1 MDRWLRGITIIAIF
15 LSFTV
20 PVWAQRYVEGE
31 VIVKFKD
38 RKGIDALKNF
48 SSKPGI
54 NGKFKIEKS
63 FSSLR
68 VHHMKVNAVQ
78 TVEQSVD
85 ELRNDPEVEYA
96 EPNWIFEKQDAGA
109 KEVFQSSVQAQSA
122 CSGAVTSAPISY
134 LQSWNLLGPN
144 TTIPVVA
151 IIDSGI
157 DRTHPVFTQSGALWV
172 NPGEVAGNGVD
183 DDHNG
188 FVDDVNG
195 WNFINNSNAPDDDE
209 GHGTHV
215 AGTVLGMSQDIF
227 TSPYPAAKL
236 KIMALKF
243 LDNTGYGTTSAAIN
257 AIYYASNNGAKV
269 LNNSWGGSGYS
280 QALKD
285 AIAYSYGKKSL
296 FAAAAGNSYNNNNTN
311 PMYPASYD
319 VPNIIAIAATTN
331 ADDKAWFSNYGTNSV
346 HVGSPGTSICST
358 YPGGT
363 MARMDGTSMAT
374 PIVAGIA
381 AMMFHEKPELSGYQ
395 IKSLLFSASEYKSSL
410 ANYTIQKSRV
420 NAYGGVYAAINGT
433 PPTSDPNY
441 ISSNPY
447 RDVASEGAGCG
458 LVKKM
463 GGPRGGSHTF
473 GNWSP
478 MNGLILLILSLP
490 LLISIFLKQHLPQN
504 ARRFDRFKIHSSVT
518 LVANGKEFVGEVS
531 SISLGGVKVD
541 TEAML
546 RQGGVVTMT
555 IASPDGKES
564 VQVQGQVVWN
574 EANKHYGVQF
584 ANANQSVLSQIT
596 QWTKSLVKI

>member
-1 MDRWLRGITIIAIF
+1 MNRWLMYIAIALVSS
-15 LSFTV
+15 LST
-20 PVWAQRYVEGE
+20 PSVWAQRYVEGE

-38 RKGIDALKNF
+38 RKGIEGLKNF
-48 SSKPGI
+48 SNKPGV
-54 NGKFKIEKS
+54 NGKFKVEKS
-63 FSSLR
+63 FSAMR
-68 VHHMKVNAVQ
+68 IHHMKVNAVQ

-96 EPNWIFEKQDAGA
+96 EPNWIFEKLDIGKPEASNIYEA
-109 KEVFQSSVQAQSA
+109 NSVQAQSS
-122 CSGAVTSAPISY
+122 CSGAVTTAPIQY

-172 NPGEVAGNGVD
+172 NPNETAGNGLD
-183 DDHNG
+183 DDGNG
-188 FVDDVNG
+188 FVDDING
-195 WNFINNSNAPDDDE
+195 WNFINNSNNPNDDE

-227 TSPYPAAKL
+227 TSPYPAAKI

-243 LDNTGYGTTSAAIN
+243 LDSTGYGSTSAAIS

-285 AIAYSYGKKSL
+285 AIAYSYTKKTL
-296 FAAAAGNSYNNNNTN
+296 FAAAAGNSYSNNNTN

-319 VPNIIAIAATTN
+319 VPNIISVAATNTS
-331 ADDKAWFSNYGTNSV
+331 DDKAWFSNYGTNTV

-358 YPGGT
+358 YPNNS

-381 AMMFHEKPELSGYQ
+381 AMMMHEKPELSGYQ
-395 IKSLLFSASEYKSSL
+395 VKSLMFDASEYKTSL
-410 ANYTIQKSRV
+410 ANYTIKKSRV
-420 NAYGGVYAAINGT
+420 NAYGGVYAAKNGT
-433 PPTSDPNY
+433 PPVSDPNY

-447 RDVASEGAGCG
+447 RDVASESAGCG
-458 LVKKM
+458 LVKSI
-463 GGPRGGSHTF
+463 GGGSGWT
-473 GNWSP
+473 P
-478 MNGLILLILSLP
+478 MNGLILLVLALP
-490 LLISIFLKQHLPQN
+490 LLISLFLKQRTPQEM
-504 ARRFDRFKIHSSVT
+504 RRYERFKIQSAVT
-518 LVANGKEFVGEVS
+518 MVANGKEFVGEVS

-541 TEAML
+541 TEALL
-546 RQGGVVTMT
+546 RDGGVVTMT
-555 IASPDGKES
+555 ISSPDGKES
-564 VQVQGQVVWN
+564 IQVQGQVVWS

-584 ANANQSVLSQIT
+584 ANTDQSVLSQIT
-596 QWTKSLVKI
+596 NWTKSLVKI

>member
-1 MDRWLRGITIIAIF
+1 MERWLRHTAIVMVLV
-15 LSFTV
+15 LSTSMT
-20 PVWAQRYVEGE
+20 WAQRYIEGE

-38 RKGIDALKNF
+38 RKGMEGLKNF

-63 FSSLR
+63 FSSMR
-68 VHHMKVNAVQ
+68 IHHMKVNAVQ

-96 EPNWIFEKQDAGA
+96 EPNWIFEKFDVGKPADGD
-109 KEVFQSSVQAQSA
+109 VFHANSVQAQAA
-122 CSGAVTSAPISY
+122 CSGAITTAPIQY

-157 DRTHPVFTQSGALWV
+157 DLSHPVFTGSGALWT
-172 NPGEVAGNGVD
+172 NPYETPGNGVD
-183 DDHNG
+183 DDGNG
-188 FVDDVNG
+188 YVDDIHG
-195 WNFINNSNAPDDDE
+195 WNFINNSNNPSDDE

-227 TSPYPAAKL
+227 TSPYAAAKVR
-236 KIMALKF
+236 IMALKF
-243 LDNTGYGTTSAAIN
+243 LDSSGYGSTSAAIS

-285 AIAYSYGKKSL
+285 AIAYSYTKKAL
-296 FAAAAGNSYNNNNTN
+296 FAAAAGNSYSNNNTN

-319 VPNIIAIAATTN
+319 VPNIISVAATNTT
-331 ADDKAWFSNYGTNSV
+331 DDKAWFSNYGTNSV

-358 YPGGT
+358 YPNNS

-381 AMMFHEKPELSGYQ
+381 AMMIHEKPDLSGYQ
-395 IKSLLFSASEYKSSL
+395 VKSLMFDASEYKSSL
-410 ANYTIQKSRV
+410 ANYTIKKSRV
-420 NAYGGVYAAINGT
+420 NAYGGVYAAKNGT
-433 PPTSDPNY
+433 PPANDPNY

-447 RDVASEGAGCG
+447 RDVASETAGCG
-458 LVKKM
+458 TVRKM
-463 GGPRGGSHTF
+463 GNGST
-473 GNWSP
+473 GWTP
-478 MNGLILLILSLP
+478 MNGLILLVLALP
-490 LLISIFLKQHLPQN
+490 LLISLFMKQRTPQEM
-504 ARRFDRFKIHSSVT
+504 RRYDRFKIHSSVT
-518 LVANGKEFVGEVS
+518 FMANGKEFVGEVS

-541 TEAML
+541 TEALL
-546 RQGGVVTMT
+546 RNGGVVTMT
-555 IASPDGKES
+555 IASPDGRES
-564 VQVQGQVVWN
+564 IQVQGQVVWS

-584 ANANQSVLSQIT
+584 ANANQNVLSQISN
-596 QWTKSLVKI
+596 WTKSLVKM

>member
-1 MDRWLRGITIIAIF
+1 MNRWLMYVAITGFYFA
-15 LSFTV
+15 FTANV
-20 PVWAQRYVEGE
+20 YAQRYVEGE
-31 VIVKFKD
+31 VIVKLKD
-38 RKGIDALKNF
+38 RKGTEGLKGF
-48 SSKPGI
+48 SSKASI
-54 NGKFKIEKS
+54 NGKFTIEKS
-63 FSSLR
+63 HSALR
-68 VHHMKVNAVQ
+68 LHHMKINAAQ

-96 EPNWIFEKQDAGA
+96 EPNWIFEKQDIGSPNPNDIFAAG
-109 KEVFQSSVQAQSA
+109 VQAMSA
-122 CSGAVTSAPISY
+122 CSGSVTAAAIQY

-157 DRTHPVFTQSGALWV
+157 DRNHSVFTQSGALWV
-172 NPGEVAGNGVD
+172 NSGEIAGNGAD

-188 FVDDVNG
+188 YVDDVYG
-195 WNFINNSNAPDDDE
+195 WNFINNTNNNMDDE

-227 TSPYPAAKL
+227 TSPYPAAKV
-236 KIMALKF
+236 KIMGLKF
-243 LDNTGYGTTSAAIN
+243 LDSTGYGTTSAAIS

-285 AIAYSYGKKSL
+285 AIAYSYTKKAL
-296 FAAAAGNSYNNNNTN
+296 FAAAAGNSYSNNNTN

-319 VPNIIAIAATTN
+319 VPNIISVAATTN
-331 ADDKAWFSNYGTNSV
+331 ADDKAWFSNFGTSSV
-346 HVGSPGTSICST
+346 HFGSPGTSICST
-358 YPGGT
+358 YPNNT

-381 AMMFHEKPELSGYQ
+381 AMMLHEKPELTGYQ
-395 IKSLLFSASEYKSSL
+395 VKSLLFDASEYKSAL

-420 NAYGGVYAAINGT
+420 NAYGAVYAAKNGT
-433 PPTSDPNY
+433 PPANDPNY

-447 RDVASEGAGCG
+447 RDVASTTAGCG
-458 LVKKM
+458 TVKKL
-463 GGPRGGSHTF
+463 GRPNP
-473 GNWSP
+473 GNWTP
-478 MNGLILLILSLP
+478 MNGLILFLLAMP
-490 LLISIFLKQHLPQN
+490 LLISILMKQRLPREG
-504 ARRFDRFKIHSSVT
+504 RRYDRFKIHSAVT

-541 TEAML
+541 TEALL
-546 RQGGVVTMT
+546 RQGGIVTMS
-555 IASPDGKES
+555 ISSPDGKEAI
-564 VQVQGQVVWN
+564 QVQGHVVWN

-584 ANANQSVLSQIT
+584 DNAQQSVLSSIT
-596 QWTKSLVKI
+596 NWSKSLVKI

>member
-1 MDRWLRGITIIAIF
+1 MDRWLKILLIMA
-15 LSFTV
+15 FTSGFAL
-20 PVWAQRYVEGE
+20 PARSQRYVEGE

-38 RKGIDALKNF
+38 RKGIEGLKSF
-48 SSKPGI
+48 ASKPGV
-54 NGKFKIEKS
+54 NGKFKLEKS
-63 FSSLR
+63 YSSLR
-68 VHHMKVNAVQ
+68 LHHMKVNAVQ

-96 EPNWIFEKQDAGA
+96 EPNWIFEKQDTGTPT
-109 KEVFQSSVQAQSA
+109 EIFQSSVQAQSS
-122 CSGAVTSAPISY
+122 CSGAVTNAPISY
-134 LQSWNLLGPN
+134 FQSWNLLGPN

-157 DRTHPVFTQSGALWV
+157 DRTHPVFVQSGALWV
-172 NPGEVAGNGVD
+172 NPGEIAGNGAD

-195 WNFINNSNAPDDDE
+195 WNFINNTNAPDDDE

-227 TSPYPAAKL
+227 STPFPAAKMR
-236 KIMALKF
+236 IMALKF
-243 LDNTGYGTTSAAIN
+243 LDSTGYGTTSAAIN
-257 AIYYASNNGAKV
+257 AIYYASNNGAKI

-285 AIAYSYGKKSL
+285 AIAYSYGKKAL
-296 FAAAAGNSYNNNNTN
+296 FAAAAGNSYSNNNTN

-319 VPNIIAIAATTN
+319 VPNIISVAATTN
-331 ADDKAWFSNYGTNSV
+331 ADDKAWFSNYGTSSV

-381 AMMFHEKPELSGYQ
+381 AMMFHEKPDLTGYQ
-395 IKSLLFSASEYKSSL
+395 VKSLMFTAAEYKSTL
-410 ANYTIQKSRV
+410 ANYTIQKARV

-447 RDVASEGAGCG
+447 RDVASVSGCG

-463 GGPRGGSHTF
+463 GGPGRGGHSF

-478 MNGLILLILSLP
+478 MNGLILLILALP
-490 LLISIFLKQHLPQN
+490 LLISLFLKQHVPQN
-504 ARRFDRFKIHSSVT
+504 ARRYDRFKIQSSVT
-518 LVANGKEFVGEVS
+518 LVANGKEFIGEVS

-541 TEAML
+541 TEALL
-546 RQGGVVTMT
+546 RNGGVVTMT

-564 VQVQGQVVWN
+564 IQVQGQVVWN

-596 QWTKSLVKI
+596 NWTKSLVKI